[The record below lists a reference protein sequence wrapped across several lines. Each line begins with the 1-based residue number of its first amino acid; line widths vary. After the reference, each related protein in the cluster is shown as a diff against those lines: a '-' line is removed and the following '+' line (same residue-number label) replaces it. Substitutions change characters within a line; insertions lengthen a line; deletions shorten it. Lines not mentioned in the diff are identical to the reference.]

1 MRARRLGAALAVGA
15 LLLVALGSSAE
26 AQRQGGG
33 GGKGRHRGGP
43 ERDKTAQDAPGPGEY
58 ALDGA
63 QALEAINRGEGN
75 QALAY
80 YERAG
85 EQAGRDGNPVRAARA
100 WHAATVT
107 ALRLGR
113 FQKAIQDGGRAIE
126 TFKAA
131 DALTPSDLGA
141 WASVH
146 AQLGSAYRAVG
157 DLPRARA
164 TLEEGVA
171 LARTRMSGRRE
182 DQAEGYLL
190 NGLAQVAFAQR
201 DHPEALARASQAAQ
215 FFEGVESG
223 LPPKGQERLRT
234 KLRRWTV
241 TSLTMV
247 GRAQLALGHPDEAD
261 QAFDRGLRYARSTGL
276 RDSETELL
284 GGLGSLALA
293 RQDWARALAVYQQAI
308 GLTTRIKRV
317 GRLPALYQGQA
328 RALAGLG
335 RTEEAFA
342 ASREAVRHIEELRAD
357 LGDSSLRT
365 GFFEDKQAIYQ
376 HAVALALQAGHPED
390 AFVMAE
396 QSRSRTFLDL
406 LGSQTT
412 LSKGRTRALVDEEV
426 RLRARLAE
434 ARADAEDADGS
445 ADSERARAQAET
457 LERDYRAF
465 LERVRKE
472 NLEQASL
479 MAVDPVTRP
488 EIQRLLP
495 AGTTLLEYQV
505 GEGGAVVWVVERER
519 FAMVRL
525 PGDRS
530 SLLAQVRRFRAAI
543 TGQGP
548 LVEIEQQ
555 ARALHRRL
563 LEPARAEIHGDRLVI
578 VPHGILH
585 YLPFAALRSAA
596 DRWLVEDFALSTLP
610 SASVLR
616 YLVDK
621 GAGASARTLVVGNPD
636 LGPALA
642 LPWAEREARMVGQH
656 ERDATL
662 LVRADATEAQVKTR
676 LETVGLV
683 HLATHG
689 ELSEA
694 DPLSS
699 AILLVPGG
707 GEDGRLEVREV
718 FGLDLHAR
726 LVVLSACE
734 TGLGQLSRGDELVG
748 LQRAFLYAG
757 TPAVVTTLWKVD
769 DRATFE
775 LIRAFYDRLDA
786 DGPVAA
792 LRRAQLETQRAFP
805 HPFAWA
811 AFGLTG
817 VSR

>member
-1 MRARRLGAALAVGA
+1 MRAGRAGAALLAGA

-26 AQRQGGG
+26 AQRPGG
-33 GGKGRHRGGP
+33 GGKGRHRGGGA
-43 ERDKTAQDAPGPGEY
+43 EREKSAQEALGPGEY

-63 QALEAINRGEGN
+63 AAHEAINRGEGS

-80 YERAG
+80 YERVG
-85 EQAGRDGNPVRAARA
+85 EEAGRDGSQARAARA

-113 FQKAIQDGGRAIE
+113 FQKVIQDGGRAIE
-126 TFKAA
+126 MFKAA
-131 DALTPSDLGA
+131 GGLTPSDLGS

-171 LARTRMSGRRE
+171 LARTRLSGRRE

-190 NGLAQVAFAQR
+190 NGLAQVAYAQR
-201 DHPEALARASQAAQ
+201 DYPAALARSTQAAQ

-223 LPPKGQERLRT
+223 LPPKGQEHLRT
-234 KLRRWTV
+234 KLRRWNAA
-241 TSLTMV
+241 SLAMV

-261 QAFDRGLRYARSTGL
+261 QAFDRGLRYARLTGL
-276 RDSETELL
+276 RDTEADMLA
-284 GGLGSLALA
+284 GQGSLALA
-293 RQDWARALAVYQQAI
+293 RQDWPRALGIYQQAI
-308 GLTTRIKRV
+308 VLATQVKRL
-317 GRLPALYQGQA
+317 GRLPGLYQGQA
-328 RALAGLG
+328 RALSGLG

-342 ASREAVRHIEELRAD
+342 ASREAVRSIEELRAD

-376 HAVALALQAGHPED
+376 HAVALALRAGHPED

-396 QSRSRTFLDL
+396 QGRSRTFLDL

-434 ARADAEDADGS
+434 ARADAEDVDGS
-445 ADSERARAQAET
+445 ADSERARGQAET

-465 LERVRKE
+465 LERVRKD

-479 MAVDPVTRP
+479 MAVEPVTRP

-505 GEGGAVVWVVERER
+505 GEGGAVVWIVERER

-543 TGQGP
+543 TGQAP
-548 LVEIEQQ
+548 LVEVEQQ

-585 YLPFAALRSAA
+585 YLPFAALRSPAG
-596 DRWLVEDFALSTLP
+596 RWLVEDFALSTLP
-610 SASVLR
+610 SASVMR

-621 GAGASARTLVVGNPD
+621 GAGASAR
-636 LGPALA
+636 
-642 LPWAEREARMVGQH
+642 
-656 ERDATL
+656 
-662 LVRADATEAQVKTR
+662 
-676 LETVGLV
+676 
-683 HLATHG
+683 
-689 ELSEA
+689 
-694 DPLSS
+694 
-699 AILLVPGG
+699 
-707 GEDGRLEVREV
+707 
-718 FGLDLHAR
+718 
-726 LVVLSACE
+726 
-734 TGLGQLSRGDELVG
+734 
-748 LQRAFLYAG
+748 
-757 TPAVVTTLWKVD
+757 
-769 DRATFE
+769 
-775 LIRAFYDRLDA
+775 
-786 DGPVAA
+786 
-792 LRRAQLETQRAFP
+792 
-805 HPFAWA
+805 
-811 AFGLTG
+811 
-817 VSR
+817 

>member
-1 MRARRLGAALAVGA
+1 MRTRRLGPALLIGA
-15 LLLVALGSSAE
+15 LLLAALAPLAE
-26 AQRQGGG
+26 AQRPG
-33 GGKGRHRGGP
+33 GGKGRHRGQG
-43 ERDKTAQDAPGPGEY
+43 RDRATTTQEALAPGVY
-58 ALDGA
+58 VLDGA
-63 QALEAINRGEGN
+63 AAIEALERGEGP

-80 YERAG
+80 YERTG
-85 EQAGRDGNPVRAARA
+85 EQAAKDGNHVRAARA

-107 ALRLGR
+107 ALRLGH
-113 FQKAIQDGGRAIE
+113 FQKVIQDGGRAIE

-131 DALTPSDLGA
+131 SGLTPPDLGS

-164 TLEEGVA
+164 TLEEGVE
-171 LARTRMSGRRE
+171 LTRTRMSGRRE

-190 NGLAQVAFAQR
+190 NGLAQVAYAQR
-201 DHPEALARASQAAQ
+201 DYPTALARSTQAAQ
-215 FFEGVESG
+215 FFESAESR
-223 LPPKGQERLRT
+223 LPAKAPERLRT
-234 KLRRWTV
+234 KLRRWNAA
-241 TSLTMV
+241 SLSVV

-261 QAFDRGLRYARSTGL
+261 QAFDHGLRYARLSGL
-276 RDSETELL
+276 RDTEAEMLAGQ
-284 GGLGSLALA
+284 GGLALA
-293 RQDWARALAVYQQAI
+293 RQDWARALGIYQQAVV
-308 GLTTRIKRV
+308 LATQVKRLA
-317 GRLPALYQGQA
+317 RLPGLYQGQA

-335 RTEEAFA
+335 RTEDAFV

-365 GFFEDKQAIYQ
+365 GFFEDKQGIYHQ
-376 HAVALALQAGHPED
+376 AVSMALQAGHPED
-390 AFVMAE
+390 AFTLAE
-396 QSRSRTFLDL
+396 QGRSRTFLDL

-412 LSKGRTRALVDEEV
+412 LSKGRTRALIDEEI
-426 RLRARLAE
+426 RLRARLAQ
-434 ARADAEDADGS
+434 ARADADDADGS
-445 ADSERARAQAET
+445 GDSDAARAEAEA

-465 LERVRKE
+465 LDRVRKE
-472 NLEQASL
+472 SLEQASL
-479 MAVDPVTRP
+479 MAVEPVTLP

-505 GEGGAVVWVVERER
+505 GEGGVVVWVVERDR
-519 FAMVRL
+519 FQVVRL
-525 PGDRS
+525 PGDRQ
-530 SLLAQVRRFRAAI
+530 SLLAQVRRFRAGIA
-543 TGQGP
+543 GQAP
-548 LVEIEQQ
+548 LAEVELQ
-555 ARALHRRL
+555 AQALYGRL
-563 LEPARAEIHGDRLVI
+563 LGPARGEIHGDRVVI
-578 VPHGILH
+578 VPHAILH
-585 YLPFAALRSAA
+585 YLPFAALRSPAG
-596 DRWLVEDFALSTLP
+596 RWLVEDFALSTLP

-621 GAGASARTLVVGNPD
+621 GAGAPARALVVGNPD
-636 LGPALA
+636 LGAGLA

-656 ERDATL
+656 EREATV
-662 LVRADATEAQVKTR
+662 LVRADATEAQVKAL

-689 ELSEA
+689 ELNES

-769 DRATFE
+769 DRASFE
-775 LIRAFYDRLDA
+775 LIRAFYDRLDGA
-786 DGPVAA
+786 GPVTA
-792 LRRAQLETQRAFP
+792 LRQAQLDAQHAFP